1 MTIRAVCFDVGET
14 LIDETRHW
22 SEWAEFLGVPK
33 LTLFTAL
40 GVTMERG
47 QSLRR
52 VFEIF
57 RPDLDFSK
65 VRQMRAAQ
73 GYRYDFHASDLY
85 PDAIPCLA
93 ALKSRG
99 LKVLIAGNQPI
110 EAEAAL
116 ARLQMPADLIATS
129 GGWGVSKPDPAFF
142 DRVIDA
148 AGEPAES
155 IAYVG
160 DRMDNDVLPARA
172 AGMVAVLLRRGPW
185 GWMHAERPD
194 VDAAHLLLHDL
205 AALPDA
211 LAAL

>member
-22 SEWAEFLGVPK
+22 GEWAEFLGVPK

-57 RPDLDFSK
+57 RPDLEFSK

-73 GYRYDFHASDLY
+73 GYEYDFHAGDLY
-85 PDAIPCLA
+85 PDAIPCLS

-99 LKVLIAGNQPI
+99 FKVLIAGNQPI

-116 ARLQMPADLIATS
+116 ARLQVPADVIAS
-129 GGWGVSKPDPAFF
+129 SAGWGVSKPDPAFF
-142 DRVIDA
+142 ERVIEA
-148 AGEPAES
+148 AGERAES

-205 AALPDA
+205 TTLPDA

>member
-1 MTIRAVCFDVGET
+1 MPIRAVCFDVGET

-40 GVTMERG
+40 GVVMERG

-57 RPDLDFSK
+57 RPDLEFAK
-65 VRQMRAAQ
+65 VRQMRAAE
-73 GYRYDFHASDLY
+73 GYVYDFHLSDLY

-93 ALKSRG
+93 ELKSRG
-99 LKVLIAGNQPI
+99 FKVLIAGNQPI
-110 EAEAAL
+110 EAEVAL
-116 ARLQMPADLIATS
+116 AKLQLPVDVIAS
-129 GGWGVSKPDPAFF
+129 SAGWGVSKPDPAFF
-142 DRVIDA
+142 ERVIEA
-148 AGEPAES
+148 AGQPAEF

-160 DRMDNDVLPARA
+160 DRMDNDVLPALA

-194 VDAAHLLLHDL
+194 ACTAHLLLHDL
-205 AALPDA
+205 GGLPDA